1 MRIGWLQISKVS
13 GGRNL
18 KKQRVFGM
26 KIGCELTP
34 SELGELNWLSIIPA
48 IRHSLICNKYIEQ
61 II

>member
-1 MRIGWLQISKVS
+1 VS
-13 GGRNL
+13 GGRSF

-48 IRHSLICNKYIEQ
+48 IRHSLICNKYIEK